1 MYGDEKKVLNETLSL
16 REARIK
22 VLEQKLKDASDQLIS
37 REQIYKSA
45 CEKMEQLENHVKMF
59 KSTLDDYRQTI
70 SSGDSRLLSND
81 SDELFSRQSQL
92 NSSTTPRSSTR
103 ELDLVARI
111 SLFQIEVEN
120 MMRNDRTNLQR
131 IAKYQAAFHH
141 LEANLTKAQKDSLA
155 EF

>member
-1 MYGDEKKVLNETLSL
+1 
-16 REARIK
+16 
-22 VLEQKLKDASDQLIS
+22 
-37 REQIYKSA
+37 
-45 CEKMEQLENHVKMF
+45 MEQLENHVKMF

-81 SDELFSRQSQL
+81 SDELFSRQTQL

-131 IAKYQAAFHH
+131 IAKY
-141 LEANLTKAQKDSLA
+141 
-155 EF
+155 